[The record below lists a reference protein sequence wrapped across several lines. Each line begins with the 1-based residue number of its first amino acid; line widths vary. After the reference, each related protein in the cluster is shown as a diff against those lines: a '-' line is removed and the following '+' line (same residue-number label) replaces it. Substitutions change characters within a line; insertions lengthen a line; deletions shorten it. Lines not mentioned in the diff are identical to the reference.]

1 MIITLYSCQTPDQV
15 TTPPSQ
21 HWILPF
27 AASLSEPCQQALPR
41 LADAKALP
49 HLRRLL
55 GQLQETAR
63 LEGDEYALSMP
74 HERVLAASMAW
85 PDQDGRLPWA
95 AWWAAQDGVALRADA
110 HWGLLSPG
118 HWLMGRD
125 HLTLLDPATLD
136 LSEAESR
143 ALFDAVR
150 ELFESD
156 GWTLV
161 WGASQRWYAAHPS
174 LEGLPTA
181 SLDRVIGR
189 NPDVWLTDHPQA
201 RTLRRLQ
208 SEVQMLLYQHPI
220 NDAREQAGL
229 ATVNSFWLS
238 GCGPMPATVALPG
251 HIKLVDKLR
260 APMLADDMHAW
271 LDAWTQVDN
280 TALKQAVQAL
290 DAGTDIRLTLC
301 GERHAVTLGPAP
313 VAGLGTRL
321 WQSVTR
327 LTSSRSGPDPVA
339 LLNSL

>member
-1 MIITLYSCQTPDQV
+1 MIITPYSRQTPDQV
-15 TTPPSQ
+15 TNPPST

-27 AASLSEPCQQALPR
+27 AASLSEPCQHALPR

-49 HLRRLL
+49 NLRRLL
-55 GQLQETAR
+55 SQLQETTR
-63 LEGDEYALSMP
+63 VEGDEYALSMP
-74 HERVLAASMAW
+74 HERVLAASMGW
-85 PDQDGRLPWA
+85 PDQDGHLPWA
-95 AWWAAQDGVALRADA
+95 AWWAARDGVTLPAGAP
-110 HWGLLSPG
+110 WGLLSPG

-125 HLTLLDPATLD
+125 HLTLLDPATLA

-143 ALFDAVR
+143 TLFDAVR

-208 SEVQMLLYQHPI
+208 SEVQMLLYQHPV

-238 GCGPMPATVALPG
+238 GCGPTPVTVALPD
-251 HIKLVDKLR
+251 HVKLVDDLR
-260 APMLADDMHAW
+260 APMLADDMPAW
-271 LDAWTQVDN
+271 LEAWAQVDN
-280 TALKQAVQAL
+280 TVLKQAVQAL
-290 DAGTDIRLTLC
+290 DTGAGVCLTLC
-301 GERHAVTLGPAP
+301 GERHAVTLGRAAP
-313 VAGLGTRL
+313 KGLGTRL
-321 WQSVTR
+321 RQSIRR
-327 LTSSRSGPDPVA
+327 LTGVTGDANPASLLSA
-339 LLNSL
+339 L